1 MKYKNRNPQ
10 PGPPMTR
17 YPKLTI
23 LHYPFAKINAAIPR
37 LLSAGALCL
46 CAILVWPLGS
56 RAQNSSDPVVS
67 QPASR
72 TPNSSFDAAQV
83 ASAVQ
88 NGDSPQNT
96 ATSQSAEPEPN
107 ASSASSDAGESAVTM
122 FPHSETARW
131 WISGQGNVVFQWHPT
146 FSAAY
151 SGPNSLSTQAQS
163 ATTHIFTLY
172 TGYELTNTTEVLA
185 DVEDATGGG
194 IGGAVGLG
202 GITNLDDVRTVS
214 GVQLSTAPY
223 LARLMIRQIIPLSDE
238 RVSVERDPLAL
249 ATSLPARRIEI
260 RFGKFDLVDFF
271 DLNSGGGDDH
281 LQFLN
286 WTTDNNGAYDYAAN
300 TRGYTDGLIL
310 EYDDHNFSARF
321 AEALMPKVANG
332 INLDADIARA
342 RSENIE
348 FDYTHN
354 FLPGRTG
361 TIRFL
366 NYVNHAN
373 MGDYREAINDF
384 LNSGGTEAVP
394 NITATRQQGRIKYGF
409 GANVEQQLWPH
420 LQFFGRWG
428 WNEGRHESFCY
439 TEVDGTLELGAAFTD
454 IPHRKNDHAG
464 FAFTQNAISGDH
476 REYLALGGLGFL
488 LGDGALDY
496 AREEIIEGYYTLHVW
511 RGAFVSSDLQH
522 IWNPGYNQAR
532 GPVFVA
538 TLRAHVDF

>member
-1 MKYKNRNPQ
+1 MS
-10 PGPPMTR
+10 R
-17 YPKLTI
+17 YPMATI
-23 LHYPFAKINAAIPR
+23 FRHRAAR
-37 LLSAGALCL
+37 NSAANLLGAAALFL
-46 CAILVWPLGS
+46 CAVLACSPGA
-56 RAQNSSDPVVS
+56 RAQITPNIS
-67 QPASR
+67 ASR
-72 TPNSSFDAAQV
+72 PVPQYRDNSDNSTDATQ
-83 ASAVQ
+83 SATALQ
-88 NGDSPQNT
+88 NGDSQQNPPATPQAN
-96 ATSQSAEPEPN
+96 SDNPPSAAADE
-107 ASSASSDAGESAVTM
+107 SSVTM
-122 FPHSETARW
+122 FPHSQTSRW
-131 WISGQGNVVFQWHPT
+131 WVSGQGNVVFQWHPT
-146 FSAAY
+146 FPAAY
-151 SGPNSLSTQAQS
+151 SGPNSLSAQAQS

-172 TGYELTNTTEVLA
+172 TGYELTSTTEVIA
-185 DVEDATGGG
+185 DAEDATGGG
-194 IGGAVGLG
+194 IGGAVGLA

-214 GVQLSTAPY
+214 GIQLSTAPY

-238 RVSVERDPLAL
+238 KVPEERGPFAL
-249 ATSLPARRIEI
+249 ATSVPARRIEI

-271 DLNSGGGDDH
+271 DLNSCGSDSH

-286 WTTDNNGAYDYAAN
+286 WTTTNNGAYDYAAN
-300 TRGYTDGLIL
+300 TRGYTDGVIL

-373 MGDYREAINDF
+373 MGDYRQAIDNF
-384 LNSGGTEAVP
+384 LSSGGTEQSP
-394 NITATRQQGRIKYGF
+394 NIIATRQQGRIKYGF
-409 GANVEQQLWPH
+409 GVNVEQQLLPH

-428 WNEGRHESFCY
+428 WNEGRHESFAY

-454 IPHRKNDHAG
+454 IPRRKNDHAG
-464 FAFTQNAISGDH
+464 FAYTQNAISGDH